1 MKPAI
6 YHKTLPLTQAQRGLW
21 MTQFI
26 APSGSNLNIAEAI
39 HLHGLLH
46 IQTFISALQ
55 QTQVEAE
62 TLRTRIIQTRKGLF
76 YKILP
81 NIIVSCPVIDYLD
94 AKDPE
99 SLALNWMQSRL
110 RAPLNLAKDELWQN
124 ALLRVGETHWIW
136 FHCCHHAVL
145 DGFAGGLIAA
155 RVAALYTARLKGV
168 EIPCSGFLPLAT
180 LYEQEQV
187 YRASERYFLD
197 KAYWLEQ
204 LRDAPGPVS
213 LSLRP
218 HRPPSGDH
226 GGAITR
232 SKMIDSVRAEALT
245 TMGRANGSTLPQI
258 LTALLVSYL
267 YRVTGQ
273 DDLVIGMPVSA
284 RATRA
289 VRQTPGM
296 VANAVALRF
305 RIEPGTSFI
314 GMITLA
320 RRAMRGALRHQQY
333 RYEDVRRDLGLSGA
347 SQQISRIG
355 INIEPFNYDL
365 PFDDLTVR
373 NANLSNGAMEDLTIF
388 VFDRK
393 DGGGL
398 CIQCDAN
405 PALYTEGELDAH
417 LERILRLCD
426 TLLATPELSL
436 EKYGILTDTE
446 RAQQAERNR
455 RTIRHWPETSLS
467 LLVTEGIRSGTSILI
482 SDASTVLSR
491 ESFLENL
498 DRLASVLRETG
509 IGPGH
514 LVALALPR
522 DRRMVLCIAAIIKT
536 GAAWLPIDVDAPLPR
551 ARLILEDARP
561 SLVVLPDQTY
571 ADWACQ
577 RTACYIDSDTLCAH
591 PLNRGAITPS
601 PSESVPDDTAYVT
614 YTSGTTGRPKGVVV
628 PRSALSNFLHSIK
641 ERLAF
646 GSADVLLA
654 VTTWTF
660 DIAVLETLLPLVSG
674 ASCVIATQQDIRDPK
689 RLAALIIDHGVT
701 VMQATPTLWQT
712 ILGTVAENVLS
723 GLLFLSGGEA
733 LPPHMARQMV
743 KLGRGAYNLYG
754 PTETTIWSTAYQ
766 MTRHESDSP
775 PAGLPLANTRLSVID
790 RWGNIVPDGIIGEL
804 LIAGDGVA
812 TGYLNRTDLTI
823 SQFIPDPDQ
832 PETARAYRTGDLAV
846 LDERGVLTIFGRA
859 DQQVKIRGMRI
870 EPNEI
875 ESTLLGLPEIL
886 QAAVVVET
894 TGTQTL
900 LAAYLVPA
908 VPDMILDPAQIRRAL
923 FALLP
928 SQMVP
933 TQFISVE
940 ALPRLTSGKL
950 DRSALKVLK
959 ELPSVRSLTYAS
971 TPAELMLSDL
981 WCSLLNVEKIDI
993 NTSFFDLGGDS
1004 IMVVEM
1010 AAALSIRGYELP
1022 IGQVFTAPTIA
1033 LLAPL
1038 FEGKATAV
1046 DPLSM
1051 TLPIRTVGD
1060 KPPFFCI
1067 HPVVGMSWS
1076 FNTLA
1081 PLLPEGHPVYGLQN
1095 AGLLLEDAPPQTL
1108 EALIRCYITKIR
1120 TIQPQGPYYIIGWS
1134 MGGVIAQGI
1143 AHFLREA
1150 GEEIALLTL
1159 LDAYPSLLG
1168 DRVLT
1173 LDSSEALQAALA
1185 FLHINPEV
1193 GVSEPQTLD
1202 DLADLFLAGIDT
1214 ALLPILPRS
1223 ETGNLA
1229 ELAEKI
1235 RLVTHRNLEMLIA
1248 HRPAKTDVDIL
1259 FLRASQKTDTFVGDC
1274 PQAWSEFTTGQIF
1287 AHDLPC
1293 RHGDMLT
1300 PGHVEAV
1307 ARLICSHL
1315 ALEQVAPSSLSAA

>member
-1 MKPAI
+1 MQRAI
-6 YHKTLPLTQAQRGLW
+6 CHERLPLTQAQRGLW

-39 HLHGLLH
+39 HLHGSLH
-46 IQTFISALQ
+46 FQTFISALQ
-55 QTQVEAE
+55 QTQAEAE
-62 TLRTRIIQTRKGLF
+62 TLRTRIIQTHEGLV
-76 YKILP
+76 YEVLP
-81 NIIVSCPVIDYLD
+81 DAGASCPVIDCRE
-94 AKDPE
+94 AKNPDNA
-99 SLALNWMQSRL
+99 ALLWMQTRL
-110 RAPLNLAKDELWQN
+110 RAPLDLAKDELWQN

-155 RVAALYTARLKGV
+155 RVATLYTARLKDV
-168 EIPCSGFLPLAT
+168 EAPCSAFLPLAT
-180 LYEQEQV
+180 LHEQEKA
-187 YRASERYFLD
+187 YRASERYLLD

-204 LRDAPGPVS
+204 LRDAPEPVS

-232 SKMIDSVRAEALT
+232 SKMMVGARAEALA
-245 TMGRANGSTLPQI
+245 MLGRANGSTLPQI

-273 DDLVIGMPVSA
+273 DDLVVGMPVSA

-289 VRQTPGM
+289 LRQTPGM

-305 RIEPGTSFI
+305 RIEPATNFT

-333 RYEDVRRDLGLSGA
+333 RYEDLRRDLGLSGA
-347 SQQISRIG
+347 THQISRIG
-355 INIEPFNYDL
+355 INIEPFDYDL
-365 PFDDLTVR
+365 PFGDLAVR
-373 NANLSNGAMEDLTIF
+373 NVNLSNGAMEDLTIF

-405 PALYTEGELDAH
+405 PALYTEDELDAH
-417 LERILRLCD
+417 LNRILRFCD
-426 TLLATPELSL
+426 TLLATPEIPL
-436 EKYGILTDTE
+436 EKCLILTDTE
-446 RAQQAERNR
+446 RAQQAERNS
-455 RTIRHWPETSLS
+455 RTVRLWPDTPLP
-467 LLVTEGIRSGTSILI
+467 LLVTEGIRSGTSMLI

-491 ESFLENL
+491 EDFLENL
-498 DRLASVLRETG
+498 DRLASVLRDAG

-522 DRRMVLCIAAIIKT
+522 DRRMVLCMAAIIRT

-561 SLVVLPDQTY
+561 SLVILPDQTY

-577 RTACYIDSDTLCAH
+577 RTAWYIGSDTLRAH
-591 PLNRGAITPS
+591 PLNRESAPS
-601 PSESVPDDTAYVT
+601 PPTESVPGDTAYVT

-646 GSADVLLA
+646 GAADVLLA

-674 ASCVIATQQDIRDPK
+674 ASCVIATQKDVRDPK

-712 ILGTVAENVLS
+712 ILGTVAENALK

-743 KLGRGAYNLYG
+743 RLGRGAYNLYG

-766 MTRHESDSP
+766 LTLHESDSP

-812 TGYLNRTDLTI
+812 TGYLNRPDLTI
-823 SQFIPDPDQ
+823 SRFIPDPDQ
-832 PETARAYRTGDLAV
+832 PGTARAYRTGDLAV
-846 LDERGVLTIFGRA
+846 LDEHGVLTIFGRA

-908 VPDMILDPAQIRRAL
+908 VPETILDPAQIRRAL

-928 SQMVP
+928 PQMVP
-933 TQFISVE
+933 AQFISVE

-950 DRSALKVLK
+950 DRSALKILK
-959 ELPSVRSLTYAS
+959 ELPSVKALTYAS
-971 TPAELMLSDL
+971 TPAEQMLSDL
-981 WCSLLNVEKIDI
+981 WCSLLNVDKVDI

-1010 AAALSIRGYELP
+1010 AAALSAQGYELP
-1022 IGQVFTAPTIA
+1022 IGQVFAAPTIA

-1038 FEGKATAV
+1038 FEGKSAAF
-1046 DPLSM
+1046 DPLSV

-1067 HPVVGMSWS
+1067 HPVIGMSWS

-1095 AGLLLEDAPPQTL
+1095 AGLLLEDAPPLTL
-1108 EALIRCYITKIR
+1108 EALIHCYVENIR
-1120 TIQPQGPYYIIGWS
+1120 TLQPQGPYYLIGWS

-1143 AHFLREA
+1143 AHLLREA

-1159 LDAYPSLLG
+1159 LDAYPSLSG
-1168 DRVLT
+1168 DGVLT
-1173 LDSSEALQAALA
+1173 PDSPEALKAALA
-1185 FLHINPEV
+1185 FLHINTEP
-1193 GVSEPQTLD
+1193 GASEPQTLD
-1202 DLADLFLAGIDT
+1202 DLADLLLAGIDT
-1214 ALLPILPRS
+1214 ALLPILPSS
-1223 ETGNLA
+1223 ETGDLA

-1235 RLVTHRNLEMLIA
+1235 RLVTRSNLEMLVA

-1259 FLRASQKTDTFVGDC
+1259 FLRASQKTDTLVTDC

-1307 ARLICSHL
+1307 ARLICSHP
-1315 ALEQVAPSSLSAA
+1315 ALGQAIPPSLTAA

>member
-218 HRPPSGDH
+218 HRLPNGDH

-232 SKMIDSVRAEALT
+232 SKMMDSAKAEALSKL
-245 TMGRANGSTLPQI
+245 GRANGSTLPQT
-258 LTALLVSYL
+258 LTALLVSYI

-305 RIEPGTSFI
+305 RIEPGTSFT

-333 RYEDVRRDLGLSGA
+333 RYEDLRRDLGLSGA
-347 SQQISRIG
+347 TRQISRIG
-355 INIEPFNYDL
+355 INIEPFDYDL
-365 PFDDLTVR
+365 PFDNLTVR

-393 DGGGL
+393 DGDGL

-405 PALYTEGELDAH
+405 PALYTKSELDAH
-417 LERILRLCD
+417 LNRILRFCD
-426 TLLATPELSL
+426 TLLATPEIPL
-436 EKYGILTDTE
+436 EKCIILTATE

-455 RTIRHWPETSLS
+455 RTARLWPETSLS
-467 LLVTEGIRSGTSILI
+467 QLVTEGIRSGTSMLI
-482 SDASTVLSR
+482 SDASTLLSR
-491 ESFLENL
+491 ESFLQNL

-561 SLVVLPDQTY
+561 SLVILPDPTY
-571 ADWACQ
+571 ANWACQ
-577 RTACYIDSDTLCAH
+577 RTAWYIDSDTLVAH
-591 PLNRGAITPS
+591 PLNRVSATPS
-601 PSESVPDDTAYVT
+601 PVESVPDDTAYVT

-628 PRSALSNFLHSIK
+628 SRSALRNFLHSIK

-646 GSADVLLA
+646 DAADVLLA
-654 VTTWTF
+654 VTAWTF
-660 DIAVLETLLPLVSG
+660 DIAVLEILLPLVSG

-689 RLAALIIDHGVT
+689 RIATLIIDHRVT
-701 VMQATPTLWQT
+701 VLQATPTLWQT
-712 ILGTVAENVLS
+712 TLGTVAEHVFS

-733 LPPHMARQMV
+733 LSPHMARQMV

-754 PTETTIWSTAYQ
+754 PTETTIWSTACQ
-766 MTRHESDSP
+766 LTPHENDSP
-775 PAGLPLANTRLSVID
+775 PAGQPLANTRLYVID

-804 LIAGDGVA
+804 LVAGDGVA
-812 TGYLNRTDLTI
+812 TGYLNRPDLTI

-908 VPDMILDPAQIRRAL
+908 VPDTILDPAQIRRAL

-928 SQMVP
+928 PQMVP
-933 TQFISVE
+933 AQFISVE

-959 ELPSVRSLTYAS
+959 KLPSVRSLTYAS

-981 WCSLLNVEKIDI
+981 WCSLLNIEKVDI

-1046 DPLSM
+1046 DPLSI
-1051 TLPIRTVGD
+1051 TLPIRTAGD
-1060 KPPFFCI
+1060 RPPFFCI
-1067 HPVVGMSWS
+1067 HPVVGISWS
-1076 FNTLA
+1076 FNALA

-1095 AGLLLEDAPPQTL
+1095 AGLLLEEAPPQTL
-1108 EALIRCYITKIR
+1108 EALIRCYVTKIR

-1134 MGGVIAQGI
+1134 MGGVIAQGV
-1143 AHFLREA
+1143 AYFLREA
-1150 GEEIALLTL
+1150 GEEIALLAL

-1193 GVSEPQTLD
+1193 GVSKPQTLD
-1202 DLADLFLAGIDT
+1202 DLADFFLAGIDT

-1223 ETGNLA
+1223 KTGNLA

-1235 RLVTHRNLEMLIA
+1235 RLVTHRNLEMLVA

-1259 FLRASQKTDTFVGDC
+1259 FLRASQKTDTLVADC

-1293 RHGDMLT
+1293 HHGDMLT

-1315 ALEQVAPSSLSAA
+1315 ALGQVAPSSLSAT